1 MFTSSWAGLRRYRG
15 RRQPSSL
22 ASARRWTAPAT
33 KKKGVSRRLQL
44 ELLEDR
50 RVLASYLSTIFDDS
64 QLNSFED
71 QSREAFIDVNQD
83 NAARPGDVLVGFARI
98 DDHFPPVGGIGS
110 TGNKV

>member
-15 RRQPSSL
+15 RRQPSSM

-33 KKKGVSRRLQL
+33 KKRVSRRLQL

-50 RVLASYLSTIFDDS
+50 RVLASYLSTIFDYS
-64 QLNSFED
+64 QLNSFKD

-83 NAARPGDVLVGFARI
+83 NAARPLDVLVGFVRI
-98 DDHFPPVGGIGS
+98 DDHFPLVGGIGS